1 MSKKLNKWKALPLPL
16 IFILFYSCS
25 TPKALEYKDYR
36 NFSIERLGFSNSQ
49 VKLDLEYFNPN
60 NLGLQLRRT
69 DLDIYINNTLLGH
82 SSSDSLITIP
92 RRNSFILP
100 IKFDLDMQH
109 AFKNVWNTLAGN
121 EVTVKVTGNIKVG
134 KANVFMSMPVSY
146 EGKQTFSLFQ

>member
-16 IFILFYSCS
+16 IFILFYSCA

-60 NLGLQLRRT
+60 NFGLQLRRT

-109 AFKNVWNTLAGN
+109 AFKNAWNTLAGN